1 MHLMAPQKARSKPL
15 KGCWF
20 RPKCKRR
27 CQELIRLH
35 RGLTLRSPR
44 NTQQL
49 QPAVQILTAGYS
61 RGHLLVPG
69 STEQINPGSCSNLIR
84 QEPLN
89 HEFLISAGAGAT
101 NITRPYPHHAL
112 EEGDPPFFP
121 FAYNLPHS
129 QSSHVVFVRPRDKSD
144 LKLGESEP
152 VFSAL
157 LWRVG

>member
-49 QPAVQILTAGYS
+49 QPAVKILTAGYS

-89 HEFLISAGAGAT
+89 HEILISAGTWCHQHNKTIPTPCTAGGGILLSSPLLT
-101 NITRPYPHHAL
+101 IYPTVKVL
-112 EEGDPPFFP
+112 TWC
-121 FAYNLPHS
+121 L
-129 QSSHVVFVRPRDKSD
+129 
-144 LKLGESEP
+144 
-152 VFSAL
+152 
-157 LWRVG
+157 